1 MIDALWIASVLA
13 NLALSLFSGR
23 PISSNPAS
31 DESFALAKAWI
42 YNCLTSQE
50 HAFCPELN
58 QPHMSSRLQTP
69 LGEPEVPTRLI
80 DVGPSDGSQEPKLT
94 LLSACRLSTNWEY
107 VALSHCWGQ
116 SQLYR
121 IHSDDIRIDLETWME
136 DQKNLAD
143 IKKKNH

>member
-1 MIDALWIASVLA
+1 M
-13 NLALSLFSGR
+13 
-23 PISSNPAS
+23 
-31 DESFALAKAWI
+31 
-42 YNCLTSQE
+42 
-50 HAFCPELN
+50 
-58 QPHMSSRLQTP
+58 
-69 LGEPEVPTRLI
+69 

-143 IKKKNH
+143 IKKKKTTNNYLRDTRTTIAANSNVNFA